1 MGVFPQ
7 SRDSLGYLPLQL
19 ALKARLQRATK
30 ALVGG
35 MASFTA
41 ISSIAGLQGCAF
53 CLCLPEDSRRFGH
66 DMQPTMA
73 FFPLHTSCVWS
84 WWIERAHVLQRCIEA
99 DRVTENPWTGSQAS
113 CSNNYG
119 RNAGIACDAMHSD

>member
-1 MGVFPQ
+1 MKPLRPSLILSGGAFPQ

-41 ISSIAGLQGCAF
+41 ISSVAGLQGCAF
-53 CLCLPEDSRRFGH
+53 CSCLSRDSR
-66 DMQPTMA
+66 DLVM
-73 FFPLHTSCVWS
+73 
-84 WWIERAHVLQRCIEA
+84 
-99 DRVTENPWTGSQAS
+99 
-113 CSNNYG
+113 
-119 RNAGIACDAMHSD
+119 